1 MTQWQPGMRITDARL
16 NDYTPVALTSTPTAA
31 AGFALTAFSARESGG
46 TTEWSVILT
55 YSGSTITASSTGN
68 ITDTLACTLPSDCW
82 PGAETYALYEVAGIT
97 AGSVRIMPNGQ
108 CLLTTLYP
116 TSSIGANTVKFGGSF
131 QTG

>member
-1 MTQWQPGMRITDARL
+1 VTVWQPGMRITDVRL

-31 AGFALTAFSARESGG
+31 AGFALTSFNAKKSGG
-46 TTEWSVILT
+46 TTEWSVFLT
-55 YSGSTITASSTGN
+55 YSGTTITASSTGN
-68 ITDTLACTLPSDCW
+68 IADTLACTLPSDCW
-82 PGAETYALYEVAGIT
+82 PGAETYEMYEVAGIT

-116 TSSIGANTVKFGGSF
+116 TSSIGANTVKFGSSF